1 MSVCAIIQ
9 ARMASKRL
17 PGKVMMLAAGKPL
30 LQHVIERVQACPEID
45 KVIIATTNLPEDQVI
60 LDWCEARKLKC
71 LGWTRVMADGH
82 NDVLARYGLA
92 AQLTKAETFV
102 RVTADCPL
110 WCPLLGAEV
119 IATHKH
125 IGRRHSFTSNVHPTI
140 DGFDTEVFDRDLL
153 SWADQTAEDGPER
166 QHVTKKMYQEGAYF
180 REDHKEKV
188 GGYKLSV
195 DTEEDLRLVRYVLEH
210 VENYSWQET
219 MKWAKEYEH
228 ERKAMDRRAEAPSI

>member
-1 MSVCAIIQ
+1 MSVCCVIQ

-17 PGKVMMLAAGKPL
+17 PSKVMMEAAGKPL

-45 KVIIATTNLPEDQVI
+45 EVIVATTNLPEDQVI
-60 LDWCEARKLKC
+60 LDWCEAHKLKC

-82 NDVLARYGLA
+82 NDVLARYWLA

-102 RVTADCPL
+102 RVTCDCPC
-110 WCPLLGAEV
+110 WAPNLGSQV
-119 IATHKH
+119 I
-125 IGRRHSFTSNVHPTI
+125 RNSFIWESAICSNVQQTV
-140 DGFDTEVFDRDLL
+140 DGFDTEVFTREMLL
-153 SWADQTAEDGPER
+153 MADAGACSLDER
-166 QHVTKKMYQEGAYF
+166 QHVTRWMYRHAIGAGF
-180 REDHKEKV
+180 CDHRPQV

-195 DTEEDLRLVRYVLEH
+195 DTEQDLRLVQYVLEH

-219 MKWAKEYEH
+219 IKWAKEYEH